1 MSLYRWLLAGCL
13 TLSACTSAP
22 RSPAPTAL
30 QAQSVK
36 PATTLTAQ
44 VIRPDAIPQPVFGPL
59 HQAAQAYADLTSK
72 RRDIDYFRLHPQ
84 ALGLR
89 FETQGEQAWLFS
101 LLGTALTRNDLNIEL
116 RILAAGGQTGM
127 NLNYSG
133 PVTQSRQLS
142 SDTHRPA
149 TGLRRS
155 GFSFELITGLP
166 GNGVVEAYESFMTG
180 LARHLQQRYQAR
192 PMTFDDGPL
201 VYALHYGEQLQGF
214 LFLNQRNTL
223 SLGDRK
229 YADVQ
234 SVVFFTPTRE
244 LKAAYTLVGFN
255 PKTTD
260 SQQGPAYQWES
271 PGRFGHL
278 VTFGEY

>member
-1 MSLYRWLLAGCL
+1 MRFNRWLLTGCL
-13 TLSACTSAP
+13 GLSACTTVPVPPS
-22 RSPAPTAL
+22 PTAL

-36 PATTLTAQ
+36 PTTTPLTAQ
-44 VIRPDAIPQPVFGPL
+44 VIPPEALPQAVFGPL
-59 HQAAQAYADLTSK
+59 YQSAQAYADLTSK

-142 SDTHRPA
+142 ADTQHPA
-149 TGLRRS
+149 TVRRN

-166 GNGVVEAYESFMTG
+166 GNGVVEAYEAFMTG
-180 LARHLQQRYQAR
+180 LARQLQQRYQAR

-201 VYALHYGEQLQGF
+201 VYALHHGEQLQGF

-223 SLGDRK
+223 ILGERK

-234 SVVFFTPTRE
+234 SVAFFTPTRE

-255 PKTTD
+255 PKTAGA
-260 SQQGPAYQWES
+260 QQGPTYQWES
-271 PGRFGHL
+271 SGRFGSL
-278 VTFGEY
+278 VTFGEH